1 MTDTLEAKSPPTITA
16 KPEGAGCAVSIAS
29 GGDLTPPLVIA
40 LDAQCKITP
49 DPEAAT
55 GVPVEHTLTKPTTS
69 HPRASRAGCCGAQ
82 TGPASPI
89 ATGALVLGLFMWP
102 RRRRSLKKS

>member
-1 MTDTLEAKSPPTITA
+1 VLDGPDKAKVTA